1 MIIILVVEN
10 RTCQI
15 SILLLAKYASYKSEY
30 SLLFEWSSVWRYR
43 GEEVETQNYFCIVS
57 VVRHL
62 NNLSYKAQF
71 YATIEDYFQK
81 D

>member
-15 SILLLAKYASYKSEY
+15 SILLLAKYASYKSVY
-30 SLLFEWSSVWRYR
+30 SLLFEWSSVWRCR
-43 GEEVETQNYFCIVS
+43 EEEVETQNYFCIVS

>member
-1 MIIILVVEN
+1 MMVILVVEN
-10 RTCQI
+10 CTCYI
-15 SILLLAKYASYKSEY
+15 SILLLAKHASYKSEY
-30 SLLFEWSSVWRYR
+30 SLLFEWSRVWRCR
-43 GEEVETQNYFCIVS
+43 GGEVETQNYFCIVS

-62 NNLSYKAQF
+62 SNLSYKAQF